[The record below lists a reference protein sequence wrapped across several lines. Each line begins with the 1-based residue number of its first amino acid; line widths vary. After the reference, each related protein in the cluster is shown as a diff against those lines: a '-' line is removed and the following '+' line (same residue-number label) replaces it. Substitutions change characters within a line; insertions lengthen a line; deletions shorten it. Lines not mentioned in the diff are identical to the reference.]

1 MQRNSS
7 YSRVGD
13 TAHEACI
20 VGGVEVRPVPCRRKS
35 PPYMNAIALKQ
46 TQPDP
51 HEQLR
56 RLYRSLLEEQD
67 RFDEFKFL
75 LSQYPAVIEDDV
87 ESEEARTVRS
97 KLNARITDWL
107 NGDFDGLSAA
117 QVMLWRSIV
126 VEERI
131 NVALSPWKESNF
143 Y

>member
-1 MQRNSS
+1 
-7 YSRVGD
+7 
-13 TAHEACI
+13 
-20 VGGVEVRPVPCRRKS
+20 VRPEPAAEKS
-35 PPYMNAIALKQ
+35 LPNMNAIALKQ

-75 LSQYPAVIEDDV
+75 LSQYPAVLEGDS
-87 ESEEARTVRS
+87 ETEEARAVRA
-97 KLNARITDWL
+97 KLNGRITDWL
-107 NGDFDGLSAA
+107 NGDFDGLSTA